1 MKEPFNN
8 EDPDTPPV
16 TEPKTK
22 YEVAKDIVDKF
33 ILDKAAEET

>member
-1 MKEPFNN
+1 MKEPFND
-8 EDPDTPPV
+8 EDPESEPK

-33 ILDKAAEET
+33 ILD